1 MVFLDFRG
9 VGLTFSSVVPL
20 LSYKRQIQLNKKVDF
35 SRIQPVGGDH
45 AIELMAIGI
54 EWGMPHLDDAKIA
67 SLQAVY
73 EANTD
78 IKEFLPTLVPVKAFV
93 IQGVNPF
100 GVAAPDESMQPDPK
114 NITPPQFTAR
124 NGGFDLQRFD
134 TEGNVVWSA
143 SIRPEFISV
152 NCAEYDR
159 WKNVKPQALAILRP
173 FLDAA
178 IDRGAKVNAIGLQYQ
193 DAFRLLDGVSPAAT
207 GELFRKNGK
216 YLPMHLFEQPSFWHC
231 HQGWFSKASD
241 ERRILNN
248 VATDVTDVNGSHF
261 ARIGGQHRM
270 LATSVDGLTP
280 MPIIA
285 VEVDQILQFLHDE
298 NIDVING
305 ILSDGALKAIGCPG
319 GGA

>member
-1 MVFLDFRG
+1 MGWGWPYFSFCG
-9 VGLTFSSVVPL
+9 TFAL
-20 LSYKRQIQLNKKVDF
+20 LQTVNPIKQLNKKMDLT
-35 SRIQPVGGDH
+35 RIQPVGGDH

-54 EWGMPHLDDAKIA
+54 EWGMSPLDDVQIA

-73 EANTD
+73 EDNTD
-78 IKEFLPTLVPVKAFV
+78 IKVFLPTLVPVKAFV

-100 GVAAPDESMQPDPK
+100 GVAAPDGSMQPGLQ

-134 TEGNVVWSA
+134 TEGKIVWSA

-152 NCAEYDR
+152 NCAAYDR

-178 IDRGAKVNAIGLQYQ
+178 IDKGAKVNAIGLQYQ
-193 DAFRLLDGVSPAAT
+193 DAFRLLDGASPAAT

-216 YLPMHLFEQPSFWHC
+216 YLPTHLFEQPSFWHC

-270 LATSVDGLTP
+270 FATSVDGLIP
-280 MPIIA
+280 MPITV
-285 VEVDQILQFLHDE
+285 VEIDQILQCLHKE

-305 ILSDGALKAIGCPG
+305 VLSDGALQAIGCPG